1 MSTLGTL
8 FSMTMA
14 AQTLRA
20 AVPYVLA
27 SQGGVWSERS
37 GVVNVALE
45 GTMLVGGLMSV
56 ATALATGSVAA
67 GIGAAA
73 LSGALV
79 GLLHVCAVELGRV
92 DGIVSGLAINLAAA
106 GGTRV
111 LLRAWYGSSSN
122 SPSLAGGGSAS
133 TGLLLLGKA
142 LVDPMTIVMVFAV
155 LATPFVLQRT
165 RLGLR
170 VRGCGESPEVL
181 RAAGVSVFRTRAIA
195 VAIGCALA
203 ALGGAALALEQRQFQ
218 SGMSGGRGFIALA
231 AVVLAGW
238 RPGRATLACAA
249 FAVLDAVQVVLQGQ
263 ARAFEGLL
271 QALPYLATLVA
282 LVVLVRRRT
291 SGGAPAALGRAE
303 RTS

>member
-1 MSTLGTL
+1 MSTLTTL
-8 FSMTMA
+8 FSLTML
-14 AQTLRA
+14 AQAVRA
-20 AVPYVLA
+20 SVPYVLA
-27 SQGGVWSERS
+27 AQGGVWSERS

-45 GTMLVGGLMSV
+45 GTMLAGGLASV
-56 ATALATGSVAA
+56 AVALATGSIAAGIVAA
-67 GIGAAA
+67 GVV
-73 LSGALV
+73 GALV
-79 GLLHVCAVELGRV
+79 GLVHVCAVELGRV
-92 DGIVSGLAINLAAA
+92 DAIISGLAINLAAA

-122 SPSLAGGGSAS
+122 SPAIPGGDSAS
-133 TGLLLLGKA
+133 TGLLLLGRA
-142 LVDPMTIVMVFAV
+142 LVDPLTLVMLAVV
-155 LATPFVLQRT
+155 LATPLVLMRT

-181 RAAGVSVFRTRAIA
+181 RAAGVSVLRTRAIA
-195 VAIGCALA
+195 VSLGCALA

-249 FAVLDAVQVVLQGQ
+249 FAALDALQVVLQGQ

-271 QALPYLATLVA
+271 QALPYLATLFA
-282 LVVLVRRRT
+282 LVVLVRRRGT
-291 SGGAPAALGRAE
+291 GGPPAALGRAE